1 MKWPLYMTLIEKL
14 PDYGRGIKKQAKHN
28 IQALMTEQDYDTDY
42 IHNIT
47 DDFCQGFG
55 VAKDIAVRLLKKE
68 EIKQTQLRETY
79 VYYFFRNDLTLSD
92 NSTLLSKHPQVLIYS
107 TEAKSKKEAIQNF
120 KTVYP
125 TCTMD
130 HITIAVGRLFF

>member
-55 VAKDIAVRLLKKE
+55 VAKYIAVRLVNYSH
-68 EIKQTQLRETY
+68 LRSFASLRWKLPTSARK
-79 VYYFFRNDLTLSD
+79 V
-92 NSTLLSKHPQVLIYS
+92 
-107 TEAKSKKEAIQNF
+107 AK
-120 KTVYP
+120 
-125 TCTMD
+125 
-130 HITIAVGRLFF
+130 